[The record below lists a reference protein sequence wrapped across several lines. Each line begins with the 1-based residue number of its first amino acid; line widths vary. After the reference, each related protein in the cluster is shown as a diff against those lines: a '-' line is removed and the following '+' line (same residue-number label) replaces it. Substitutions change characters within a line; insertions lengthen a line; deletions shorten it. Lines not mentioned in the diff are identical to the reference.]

1 MAQAKKAVKKVA
13 KKPAKKAV
21 KKPAA
26 KVVQAAVKKAAVK
39 KPAAKKAPAKKA
51 PAKKAAASKIAWTKP
66 YIAKPGDP
74 VRIGVLGGSGLYG
87 MAGLTNMQWRKISTP
102 WGDPSDELLF
112 GKLEGAELVFLPRHG
127 RGHRHS
133 PSEVNYRANIDA
145 LKRVGCHDVISVSAC
160 GSFKEHLPPGSFVIV
175 DQFIDRTFMRQKSF
189 FSTGMVAHVSA
200 AHPVCHRLGDALEQA
215 AKDAGISAQRGGT
228 YLCMEGPQFST
239 QAESFLYKS
248 WGCDVIGM
256 TNAPEAKLAREAEL
270 CYASV
275 AMVTDFDCW
284 HPDHDHVD
292 VASVIRVLLDNASK
306 GQSLVAHAVKY
317 LKDRPEHCHQG
328 CDTALENALITAP
341 EMRDPAVLRKLD
353 AVAGRILNR

>member
-1 MAQAKKAVKKVA
+1 MAKAKM
-13 KKPAKKAV
+13 KKP
-21 KKPAA
+21 P
-26 KVVQAAVKKAAVK
+26 VKKAPVK
-39 KPAAKKAPAKKA
+39 KPAAKKAPVKKA
-51 PAKKAAASKIAWTKP
+51 AVKKAASKQAAVKKSPAKKAGTKAVAWTKP
-66 YIAKPGDP
+66 YIAKKGEP

-87 MAGLTNMQWRKISTP
+87 MAGLKNTKWRKVSTP

-112 GKLEGAELVFLPRHG
+112 GNLDGAELVFLPRHG
-127 RGHRHS
+127 RGHVHS

-160 GSFKEHLPPGSFVIV
+160 GSFKEHLPPGHFVIV

-200 AHPVCHRLGDALEQA
+200 AHPVCHRLGDALELA
-215 AKDAGISAQRGGT
+215 AKEANIPTQRGGT

-292 VASVIRVLLDNASK
+292 VAAVIRVLLGNAEK
-306 GQSLVAHAVKY
+306 GQSLVAHAVKH
-317 LKDRPEHCHQG
+317 LIDRPDHCPQG
-328 CDTALENALITAP
+328 CDTVLDTALITAP
-341 EMRDPAVLRKLD
+341 EKRDPKVLKKLD
-353 AVAGRILNR
+353 AVAGRVLKA